1 MKGADEREDVRET
14 YNLKTFREFWDMVRE
29 VALARD
35 LNQPETLERYA
46 LPALRKEV
54 AKVRREKYAELGEAG
69 A

>member
-1 MKGADEREDVRET
+1 MKDDDEKRELF
-14 YNLKTFREFWDMVRE
+14 NLKSFKEFWDAVRE

-35 LNQPETLERYA
+35 LNQPETLEKFA
-46 LPALRKEV
+46 LPALKKEV